1 MRRVA
6 MVPVTLAALLWAGC
20 GGSERSASVPSP
32 APSPRAA
39 APAAAAPD
47 RDSFTASGPLV
58 VENQV
63 DVAALRDGVVT
74 QLRADTGTAVS
85 QGQLLGM
92 LDDRQVSADLD
103 AAEAKVRSIEA
114 NLKNWES
121 EAKVLEADYQ
131 RAQKLWD
138 AQLITKEQ
146 LEHARYAAE
155 ADQFEIQRE
164 RESLNNAR
172 ATRDSLAL
180 ERDKTRIL
188 APFRGIVARRYV
200 RVGQRVAQGDRLFW
214 VTATG
219 PLRVK
224 FALPERFLASV
235 HKGDAVQVTSQ
246 DVPGSA
252 HTAKVILVS
261 PVVDPSSGTI
271 EVTAELEGAPG
282 ELRPGMTANILVE
295 TRR

>member
-1 MRRVA
+1 
-6 MVPVTLAALLWAGC
+6 MVPVTLAALLWSGC
-20 GGSERSASVPSP
+20 GGSEHAP
-32 APSPRAA
+32 APAPPQRVA
-39 APAAAAPD
+39 APAPTPAPD
-47 RDSFTASGPLV
+47 QGSFTASGPLV

-63 DVAALRDGVVT
+63 DVAAQREGVVSE
-74 QLRADTGTAVS
+74 LLADTGTGVKKD
-85 QGQLLGM
+85 QLLGQ
-92 LDDRQVSADLD
+92 LDDRQIAADLE
-103 AAEAKVRSIEA
+103 AASAKVRSIEA

-146 LEHARYAAE
+146 LEHARYAAQ
-155 ADQFEIQRE
+155 ADQFEVTRE

-188 APFRGIVARRYV
+188 APFSGIVARRYV
-200 RVGQRVAQGDRLFW
+200 RVGQRVAVGDRLFW

-224 FALPERFLASV
+224 FALPERFLGSV
-235 HKGDAVQVTSQ
+235 HKGDTVAVSSA
-246 DVPGSA
+246 DVPGASHA
-252 HTAKVILVS
+252 ARVILVS
-261 PVVDPSSGTI
+261 PVVDPSSGSI
-271 EVTAELEGAPG
+271 EVTAQLEGEPG
-282 ELRPGMTANILVE
+282 EFRPGMTANIRVD